1 MREEARSRRQEQIED
16 AAYRVLE
23 RRGAAGTTMLAIAR
37 EARASHETLYGWYG
51 DKAGLFRA
59 LVARN
64 ARTVRALLEDR
75 ARSGTA
81 PIEAL
86 ARIGPELIGLL
97 THPRAI
103 ALNRAAAAEPGGTL
117 ALAIAEAGRD
127 SIGPLIESLLLAAR
141 TEGQLGFDDP
151 AEALRLYLDLL
162 IGDLQHRRV
171 IGLIPPPSPAE
182 AEARAAEALAR
193 LRRLMPPAD

>member
-1 MREEARSRRQEQIED
+1 MRDEARSRRQEQIED

-23 RRGAAGTTMLAIAR
+23 RQGAAGTTMLAIAR

-64 ARTVRALLEDR
+64 ARAVRSLLEGR
-75 ARSGTA
+75 AAAGT
-81 PIEAL
+81 PPLEAL

-103 ALNRAAAAEPGGTL
+103 ALNRAAAADPGGTL

-127 SIGPLIESLLLAAR
+127 SIGPLIERLLLAAR
-141 TEGQLGFDDP
+141 TERYLAFDDP

-171 IGLIPPPSPAE
+171 IGLIPPPGPAE
-182 AEARAAEALAR
+182 AEVRAAEALAR
-193 LRRLMPPAD
+193 LRRLMPPAG